1 MLIAA
6 NRWNRVARPWFPW
19 VPTLERIISREPLEA
34 LDGPEVQIFSDYG
47 GEHKASDYLT
57 TGALYVDLLA
67 SRHWLYQR
75 ADWRG
80 RHLPDGR
87 RLGFKGLN
95 DRQKQAALVPF
106 LEAAQHISG
115 LLVVIAVHKSVVSP
129 CFGAAFKEILET
141 RIVPKL
147 AWRPRKF
154 ERMLQVAH
162 LVALMLGGLGVPG
175 QNAYWF
181 SDEDELF
188 ANEVCSQ
195 DLAAVLGLLSGNY
208 VRHTLGNLGLGTT
221 SVDEGDRYEED
232 SVAVVDLAVG
242 AVAEH
247 VTTLRRRLGHL
258 PTNVAYE
265 CDAVFSTKTEV
276 ISGWFGDKS
285 SRLRKVLVVFEPA
298 PNNKTAVFKMDFS
311 HREKSLSSA

>member
-1 MLIAA
+1 MFIVA
-6 NRWNRVARPWFPW
+6 NRWNKVARPWFPW

-47 GEHKASDYLT
+47 GEHKASEYLT
-57 TGALYVDLLA
+57 TGVLYLDLLA
-67 SRHWLYQR
+67 SKNWVHKR
-75 ADWRG
+75 ADWRI

-87 RLGFKGLN
+87 RLSFKGLN
-95 DRQKQAALVPF
+95 DRYKQAALVPF

-115 LLVVIAVHKSVVSP
+115 LLVVIAIHKSVVSP
-129 CFGAAFKEILET
+129 CFGATVKEILET
-141 RIVPKL
+141 RSVPKFT
-147 AWRPRKF
+147 WRPRQF

-162 LVALMLGGLGVPG
+162 LVALLLGGLGMHG
-175 QNAYWF
+175 QNTYWF
-181 SDEDELF
+181 SDQDELF
-188 ANEVCSQ
+188 ANEVSSQ
-195 DLAAVLGLLSGNY
+195 DLAEVLGLLSGNY
-208 VRHTLGNLGLGTT
+208 VRHTPGALGLGTT

-242 AVAEH
+242 AVAEL

-265 CDAVFSTKTEV
+265 CDAAFSTKTEI

-298 PNNKTAVFKMDFS
+298 SNNQTAVFKMDV
-311 HREKSLSSA
+311 